1 LSGFAGFALVVVLT
15 GLPLVAPVRSVSFT
29 SCCRVIFAACEEE
42 ALPISSESAFLLCH
56 FFLFLI
62 NLFFVSFVGEVKGR
76 EREEGIEF
84 SYA

>member
-42 ALPISSESAFLLCH
+42 ALPISSESAFLLCR
-56 FFLFLI
+56 FFLFLF
-62 NLFFVSFVGEVKGR
+62 LFIFCFFCGGSEGKGK
-76 EREEGIEF
+76 GGGN
-84 SYA
+84 